1 MKVNDTVP
9 VTIAGQTVANAT
21 VRELGDGTATL
32 VVPATLV
39 VMATRTELTVET
51 PQVDPT
57 AAETIITGVD
67 RTSGEPTGELDPQP
81 VGQVESAAVG
91 ETQTVDNSS
100 TVAEVSPAPS
110 TQAPVAVA
118 EGAVVSS
125 ETVVE
130 NPATQ
135 DSPTNTAAPEP
146 QTKPGGSNG
155 E

>member
-39 VMATRTELTVET
+39 VMATRTELTVEA
-51 PQVDPT
+51 PVVDDT
-57 AAETIITGVD
+57 APETIITGVD
-67 RTSGEPTGELDPQP
+67 RTSGENEAP
-81 VGQVESAAVG
+81 VESAVVG

-100 TVAEVSPAPS
+100 TTPVTPPAQ
-110 TQAPVAVA
+110 TTEAPVAVA
-118 EGAVVSS
+118 EGDVVSS

-130 NPATQ
+130 NKP
-135 DSPTNTAAPEP
+135 APEP
-146 QTKPGGSNG
+146 QTNAEGSNA